1 MKMQGFHLICRI
13 CNLIRII
20 TTPNVILTI
29 IIATT
34 RATIVSPIKT
44 TLTTTMNKVSTK
56 VPIIK
61 TNKRKSS
68 TNSKNSINKIKM
80 KISSTS
86 KSQTQKAFFSNN
98 ITILTLLMIVV
109 FKNLVLTI
117 LLIIIKIQKIIRAI
131 IKTGTTTKLTQISIQ
146 KIELKITILFNIMI
160 NQP

>member
-34 RATIVSPIKT
+34 KATIVSPIKT

>member
-34 RATIVSPIKT
+34 KATIVSPIKT
-44 TLTTTMNKVSTK
+44 TLTTTMNKVSNK